1 MVGGRGDPRALNRIQ
16 PICVIVYYIRIIS
29 VTIIAKLTSEGE
41 KGQGGNDVLNEPE
54 SWWLRKKKSLEKF
67 NRRAR
72 RHCRRAVK
80 SQVMFWLIIMLVFLN
95 TCVLATEHY
104 RQPKWLDHFQ
114 DVTNLFFVILFT
126 FEMLVKMYA
135 LGLQVNVHNAMTGIF
150 LVSARGIYIYM
161 IYNIPDIYI
170 CVYTFFQGYFVSL
183 FNRFDFFV
191 VISSIAELVL
201 TKNEI
206 MQPLGL
212 SVLRCVRLLRTFK
225 VTR

>member
-1 MVGGRGDPRALNRIQ
+1 MLS
-16 PICVIVYYIRIIS
+16 IVFLTYRLIMLDSRFENYFITFLMDDSLKYILII
-29 VTIIAKLTSEGE
+29 VAKLTSEGD

-72 RHCRRAVK
+72 RNCRRAVK

-126 FEMLVKMYA
+126 CEMLVKMYA
-135 LGLQVNVHNAMTGIF
+135 LGLQVIF
-150 LVSARGIYIYM
+150 L
-161 IYNIPDIYI
+161 
-170 CVYTFFQGYFVSL
+170 
-183 FNRFDFFV
+183 
-191 VISSIAELVL
+191 
-201 TKNEI
+201 
-206 MQPLGL
+206 
-212 SVLRCVRLLRTFK
+212 
-225 VTR
+225 

>member
-1 MVGGRGDPRALNRIQ
+1 MTSLMDDSLK
-16 PICVIVYYIRIIS
+16 YILIIA
-29 VTIIAKLTSEGE
+29 AKLTSEGD

-72 RHCRRAVK
+72 RNCRRAVK

-126 FEMLVKMYA
+126 CEMLVKMYA
-135 LGLQVNVHNAMTGIF
+135 LGLQVTAFMKIGIWNT
-150 LVSARGIYIYM
+150 SRGYIRNY
-161 IYNIPDIYI
+161 
-170 CVYTFFQGYFVSL
+170 
-183 FNRFDFFV
+183 
-191 VISSIAELVL
+191 
-201 TKNEI
+201 
-206 MQPLGL
+206 
-212 SVLRCVRLLRTFK
+212 
-225 VTR
+225 

>member
-1 MVGGRGDPRALNRIQ
+1 MNFITQEYSTLIYFT
-16 PICVIVYYIRIIS
+16 IFSHIINCIYNI
-29 VTIIAKLTSEGE
+29 TAKLTSEGD

-72 RHCRRAVK
+72 RNCRRAVK

-126 FEMLVKMYA
+126 CEMLVKMYA
-135 LGLQVNVHNAMTGIF
+135 LGLQVSIF
-150 LVSARGIYIYM
+150 
-161 IYNIPDIYI
+161 
-170 CVYTFFQGYFVSL
+170 T
-183 FNRFDFFV
+183 NR
-191 VISSIAELVL
+191 
-201 TKNEI
+201 
-206 MQPLGL
+206 
-212 SVLRCVRLLRTFK
+212 
-225 VTR
+225 

>member
-1 MVGGRGDPRALNRIQ
+1 MTSLMDDSLK
-16 PICVIVYYIRIIS
+16 YILII
-29 VTIIAKLTSEGE
+29 IAAKLTSEGD

-72 RHCRRAVK
+72 RNCRRAVK

-126 FEMLVKMYA
+126 CEMLVKMYA
-135 LGLQVNVHNAMTGIF
+135 LGLQVTAFMKNQ
-150 LVSARGIYIYM
+150 VSVKR
-161 IYNIPDIYI
+161 
-170 CVYTFFQGYFVSL
+170 
-183 FNRFDFFV
+183 
-191 VISSIAELVL
+191 
-201 TKNEI
+201 KNS
-206 MQPLGL
+206 QPLEIIKTTIIFSML
-212 SVLRCVRLLRTFK
+212 FF
-225 VTR
+225 

>member
-1 MVGGRGDPRALNRIQ
+1 MGILSFLPSVKM
-16 PICVIVYYIRIIS
+16 VIVYLTVAHVLSIIS
-29 VTIIAKLTSEGE
+29 WHIRLIYVTITAKLTSEGE
-41 KGQGGNDVLNEPE
+41 KGQGGNEMLNEPE

-72 RHCRRAVK
+72 RNCRRAVK

-135 LGLQVNVHNAMTGIF
+135 LGLQVNWME
-150 LVSARGIYIYM
+150 
-161 IYNIPDIYI
+161 
-170 CVYTFFQGYFVSL
+170 
-183 FNRFDFFV
+183 
-191 VISSIAELVL
+191 ELYCRAGGGVK
-201 TKNEI
+201 TKNT
-206 MQPLGL
+206 
-212 SVLRCVRLLRTFK
+212 RTSL
-225 VTR
+225 TWW

>member
-1 MVGGRGDPRALNRIQ
+1 MNFITQ
-16 PICVIVYYIRIIS
+16 EQKIIYF
-29 VTIIAKLTSEGE
+29 TIFSHIINCIYNITAKLTSEGD

-72 RHCRRAVK
+72 RNCRRAVK

-126 FEMLVKMYA
+126 CEMLVKMYA
-135 LGLQVNVHNAMTGIF
+135 LGLQVSIF
-150 LVSARGIYIYM
+150 
-161 IYNIPDIYI
+161 
-170 CVYTFFQGYFVSL
+170 T
-183 FNRFDFFV
+183 NR
-191 VISSIAELVL
+191 
-201 TKNEI
+201 
-206 MQPLGL
+206 
-212 SVLRCVRLLRTFK
+212 
-225 VTR
+225 

>member
-1 MVGGRGDPRALNRIQ
+1 MNFITQEQKYPFTQIYYT
-16 PICVIVYYIRIIS
+16 ICSLIYDFVYN
-29 VTIIAKLTSEGE
+29 TIAKLTSEGD

-72 RHCRRAVK
+72 RNCRRAVK

-126 FEMLVKMYA
+126 CEMLVKMYA
-135 LGLQVNVHNAMTGIF
+135 LGLQV
-150 LVSARGIYIYM
+150 
-161 IYNIPDIYI
+161 
-170 CVYTFFQGYFVSL
+170 
-183 FNRFDFFV
+183 
-191 VISSIAELVL
+191 
-201 TKNEI
+201 
-206 MQPLGL
+206 
-212 SVLRCVRLLRTFK
+212 
-225 VTR
+225 

>member
-1 MVGGRGDPRALNRIQ
+1 MINNKNFEIEIFVSKSTEKYDIFNKFNFPYQ
-16 PICVIVYYIRIIS
+16 CIRLIS
-29 VTIIAKLTSEGE
+29 VTITAKLTSEGD

-72 RHCRRAVK
+72 RNCRKAVK

-126 FEMLVKMYA
+126 CEMLVKMYA
-135 LGLQVNVHNAMTGIF
+135 LGLQVLAASYKC
-150 LVSARGIYIYM
+150 L
-161 IYNIPDIYI
+161 
-170 CVYTFFQGYFVSL
+170 
-183 FNRFDFFV
+183 NRLDY
-191 VISSIAELVL
+191 
-201 TKNEI
+201 
-206 MQPLGL
+206 
-212 SVLRCVRLLRTFK
+212 
-225 VTR
+225 

>member
-1 MVGGRGDPRALNRIQ
+1 MNFITQKNTQLYYRIFLH
-16 PICVIVYYIRIIS
+16 IVNYIYN
-29 VTIIAKLTSEGE
+29 IIAKLTSEGD

-72 RHCRRAVK
+72 RNCRRAVK

-126 FEMLVKMYA
+126 CEMLVKMYA
-135 LGLQVNVHNAMTGIF
+135 LGLQVTI
-150 LVSARGIYIYM
+150 I
-161 IYNIPDIYI
+161 
-170 CVYTFFQGYFVSL
+170 
-183 FNRFDFFV
+183 
-191 VISSIAELVL
+191 
-201 TKNEI
+201 
-206 MQPLGL
+206 
-212 SVLRCVRLLRTFK
+212 
-225 VTR
+225 

>member
-1 MVGGRGDPRALNRIQ
+1 MLS
-16 PICVIVYYIRIIS
+16 IVFLTYRLIMLDSRLENYFITFLMDDSLKYNLII
-29 VTIIAKLTSEGE
+29 VAKLTSEGD

-72 RHCRRAVK
+72 RNCRRAVK

-126 FEMLVKMYA
+126 CEMLVKMYA
-135 LGLQVNVHNAMTGIF
+135 LGLQVIF
-150 LVSARGIYIYM
+150 L
-161 IYNIPDIYI
+161 
-170 CVYTFFQGYFVSL
+170 
-183 FNRFDFFV
+183 
-191 VISSIAELVL
+191 
-201 TKNEI
+201 
-206 MQPLGL
+206 
-212 SVLRCVRLLRTFK
+212 
-225 VTR
+225 